1 MAKEKLEK
9 LRTLERKFAEKKK
22 QEKETLKKKLEKL
35 KERQIELLE
44 EKEEQRREMELR
56 SQKKQI
62 KLETMKQEKEK
73 VFFQFKIFNKFD
85 KKNISQRELDYCL
98 QQMDR
103 LEQKMNVSKELHESV
118 LGDKVKKIKDK
129 LDQEFDVTSK
139 VKEKPD
145 EFQTKLNKLVEK
157 MINKTNNL
165 KSFKFF

>member
-1 MAKEKLEK
+1 
-9 LRTLERKFAEKKK
+9 
-22 QEKETLKKKLEKL
+22 
-35 KERQIELLE
+35 
-44 EKEEQRREMELR
+44 
-56 SQKKQI
+56 
-62 KLETMKQEKEK
+62 
-73 VFFQFKIFNKFD
+73 
-85 KKNISQRELDYCL
+85 
-98 QQMDR
+98 MDR